1 MKREFYPDREIVRPQ
16 RDLVPGAVQFAMWS
30 SCPCSLRSLVLY
42 VAWFAILSGSLDPF
56 LLRHGPAH
64 ENPVR
69 RSVGLDSA
77 TLGLDALSALD
88 TLTRMDCWI
97 CPGQLLK
104 RSKIRPVTP
113 KKERLTRMKRAFR
126 PGRDKVQLVGPVGVA
141 SSLSSSD
148 PSVSL
153 CSSVSFVL
161 WFSMWPDRC
170 A

>member
-1 MKREFYPDREIVRPQ
+1 MKREFCPCREIVRPL

-77 TLGLDALSALD
+77 TLGLDALSVLD

-97 CPGQLLK
+97 CPGQLQK
-104 RSKIRPVTP
+104 RCKIRPIS
-113 KKERLTRMKRAFR
+113 LKRTTD
-126 PGRDKVQLVGPVGVA
+126 PDETGILSGSRDVPVH
-141 SSLSSSD
+141 
-148 PSVSL
+148 
-153 CSSVSFVL
+153 
-161 WFSMWPDRC
+161 
-170 A
+170 